1 MARNSRIH
9 DQQLLNIYINMY
21 EQTSNQIDLL
31 YDDLNQIRE
40 SIDTLCGIR
49 RRNRNRNQRQDETS
63 GPTIISEPR
72 TATNISPILSQSTV
86 LPTLRT
92 TPLSQRPNL
101 STWFQ
106 NLNTQYPSARTDG
119 LLQSFGLGNFYDS
132 VVVAPTQMQI
142 ENATRTVEFSSI
154 ENPPNTSCPIT
165 LDGFDAN
172 TRVRQILHCGH
183 VFDTVAFTSWFRG
196 HTHCPVCRYDIR
208 EYIPL
213 RRETSSQ
220 EQPEV
225 SVEVQIDSVEEQEET
240 PELEQEEGASTEAH
254 GETERTHEIPT
265 RTTTQEEMDRI
276 QQMVDNLPFT
286 EEELVNTFT
295 NVTGNI
301 LNNLLNI
308 PSGENPVTSDN
319 SRYYIDA
326 SDNLVFESFIRNAFR

>member
-1 MARNSRIH
+1 
-9 DQQLLNIYINMY
+9 MY

-31 YDDLNQIRE
+31 YDDLTQIRE
-40 SIDTLCGIR
+40 SIDILCGIR
-49 RRNRNRNQRQDETS
+49 RRNRNRNTEDDTTTLFGNELRR
-63 GPTIISEPR
+63 PT
-72 TATNISPILSQSTV
+72 NVSPILSQTTA
-86 LPTLRT
+86 LPTSRT
-92 TPLSQRPNL
+92 TPLTQSRPNL
-101 STWFQ
+101 SAWFQ
-106 NLNTQYPSARTDG
+106 NLNTQSPLARTTDG
-119 LLQSFGLGNFYDS
+119 LLQSFGLGSFYDS
-132 VVVAPTQMQI
+132 VPVAPTQRQI

-183 VFDTVAFTSWFRG
+183 VFDAVAFTSWFRG

-208 EYIPL
+208 EYSPL
-213 RRETSSQ
+213 RRETASQ

-225 SVEVQIDSVEEQEET
+225 SVDVQIDNVEDQEET
-240 PELEQEEGASTEAH
+240 SSPQPEEETSTETR
-254 GETERTHEIPT
+254 GETERPT
-265 RTTTQEEMDRI
+265 QRTNQEEMNRI

-326 SDNLVFESFIRNAFR
+326 SDNLVFESFMRNAFR